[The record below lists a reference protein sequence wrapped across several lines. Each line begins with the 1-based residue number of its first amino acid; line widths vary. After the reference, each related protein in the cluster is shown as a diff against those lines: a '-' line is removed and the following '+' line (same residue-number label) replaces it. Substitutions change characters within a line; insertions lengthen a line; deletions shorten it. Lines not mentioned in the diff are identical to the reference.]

1 MILTTKIKTTFQATG
16 TKALDDRT
24 ATDPINLSR
33 TTSMSNGT
41 GSGKANQSFHDQ
53 RSLATGAN
61 EELDLSGALVDTFGD
76 TITFLKIKAMRFV
89 NQSLVD
95 DFLIFGAAVN
105 GFDTPIK
112 AAADAIRLKRGG
124 LIIIEDPLD
133 GYAVTAGTGDLLR
146 IEHEAVT
153 AAAAIYELTLVGE
166 V

>member
-1 MILTTKIKTTFQATG
+1 MQLTTKIKTTFQATG

-33 TTSMSNGT
+33 TTSLANGT
-41 GSGKANQSFHDQ
+41 GASKANQSFHDQ
-53 RSLATGAN
+53 RSLASGAN
-61 EELDLSGALVDTFGD
+61 EELDLAGSLVDAFGD
-76 TITFLKIKAMRFV
+76 TITFTKIKAMRLV

-95 DFLIFGAAVN
+95 DFLIFGAAAN
-105 GFDTPIK
+105 GFNTPIG
-112 AAADAIRLKRGG
+112 AVADKLRLKRGG

-133 GYAVTAGTGDLLR
+133 GYAVTTGTGDLLR